1 MSLGLIGRKL
11 GMGHVYTADGSM
23 VPITIVEAGPCSV
36 VQIKS
41 KGKEGYNALQ
51 LGFLPKKGSRVNKP
65 LQGHFKKSGAG
76 TMYYLREFRID
87 DVESY
92 QLGQSINVEIF
103 SVGQKVRVTGVSRGM
118 GFAGGVKRWKFR
130 GGPGSHGST
139 SHRAPGSIGSSAY
152 PSRVFKG
159 QRLPGHMGTDTVTVD
174 GLEIVDQQPG
184 RNLLFIKGAVPGC
197 TNSMLII
204 KPSQKQPTGKA
215 VKP

>member
-1 MSLGLIGRKL
+1 
-11 GMGHVYTADGSM
+11 MGHVYAADGTM
-23 VPITIVEAGPCSV
+23 VPITIVEAGPCPV

-51 LGFLPKKGSRVNKP
+51 LGFLPKKAARVNKP
-65 LQGHFKKSGAG
+65 LQGHFKKGGAG
-76 TMYYLREFRID
+76 TLYYLREFRVD
-87 DVESY
+87 DVEPY
-92 QLGQSINVEIF
+92 QLGQAINVEIF

-130 GGPGSHGST
+130 GGPGTHGST

-184 RNLLFIKGAVPGC
+184 RNLLFIRGAVPGC
-197 TNSMLII
+197 RNSMLII

>member
-1 MSLGLIGRKL
+1 VSLGLIGRKV
-11 GMGHVYTADGSM
+11 GMGHVYAADGTM
-23 VPITIVEAGPCSV
+23 VPITIVEAGPCPV

-51 LGFLPKKGSRVNKP
+51 LGFLPKKAGRVNKP
-65 LQGHFKKSGAG
+65 LQGHCKKSGAG
-76 TMYYLREFRID
+76 TLYYLREFRVD
-87 DVESY
+87 DVEPY
-92 QLGQSINVEIF
+92 QLGQAINVEIF

-130 GGPGSHGST
+130 GGPGTHGST
-139 SHRAPGSIGSSAY
+139 SHRAPGSIGSSAF

-174 GLEIVDQQPG
+174 GLVIVDQQPG
-184 RNLLFIKGAVPGC
+184 RNLLFIRGAVPGC
-197 TNSMLII
+197 KNGMLII